1 MTNQFRQ
8 TLLSGQAHQA
18 AALIREKHAMGANG
32 DDLAS
37 VTIGRQEGR
46 RGDHREG
53 DRHRLTDEQATA
65 RWQGSDVTAELVN
78 LSGGGAMIQAAL
90 EPKLWDRVDLLFGD
104 GPAIECAV
112 RWIRDGRIGL
122 EFAHETCI
130 EGDSDIR
137 NGILLDVIQRSFPTI
152 VAVPIEPQA
161 IEPAEEQSTRRT
173 ERRHPLI
180 WSGHLLYDHD
190 SHPARLRNISATGAL
205 VDTDGELAAGKEVM
219 LDLGNAVTAYA
230 TVGWARGSQAGL
242 LFAERFDIKRLA
254 EARPEVTGQRWE
266 RPSFLDQGEADSP
279 WDSNW
284 DRATLEELK
293 SELEGFLKH

>member
-1 MTNQFRQ
+1 MTNQFRR
-8 TLLSGQAHQA
+8 TVLSGQSHQA
-18 AALIREKHAMGANG
+18 AALLREKPAMGASA
-32 DDLAS
+32 DDLSS
-37 VTIGRQEGR
+37 VNVERQEGR

-65 RWQGSDVTAELVN
+65 RWNGSEIAVDLIN
-78 LSGGGAMIQAAL
+78 LSGGGAMIQAAF
-90 EPKLWDRVDLLFGD
+90 EPRLWDRVDLSFGE

-112 RWIRDGRIGL
+112 RWIRDDRIGL

-130 EGDSDIR
+130 DGDDDVRSH
-137 NGILLDVIQRSFPTI
+137 ILLDVIQRSFPTV
-152 VAVPIEPQA
+152 VAIPIEPQA
-161 IEPAEEQSTRRT
+161 EAPAVEEATRRT

-190 SHPARLRNISATGAL
+190 SHPVRLRNISATGAL
-205 VDTDGELAAGKEVM
+205 VDTDGVLAAGKEVM

-230 TVGWARGSQAGL
+230 TVGWARGTQAGL
-242 LFAERFDIKRLA
+242 LFAERFDLKRLS

-266 RPSFLDQGEADSP
+266 RPSFLDHTETDSP

-284 DRATLEELK
+284 DRATLEELR